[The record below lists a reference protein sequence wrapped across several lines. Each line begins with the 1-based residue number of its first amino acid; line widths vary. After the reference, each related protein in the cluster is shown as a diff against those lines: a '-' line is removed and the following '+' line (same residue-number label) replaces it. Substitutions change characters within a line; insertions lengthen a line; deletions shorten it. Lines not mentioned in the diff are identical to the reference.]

1 MSLVVAML
9 VALSVYAA
17 VLMCIVVYNDLVAL
31 RRRCD
36 NACSDIDVQLKH
48 RLYLVPTLVGAVK
61 GHAALEKGTLEAVT
75 KAYNAVG
82 DAPTSEAGARAQAL
96 LGAVLDR
103 LIAVAEAYP
112 EVKSAENFVELSDL
126 ENRIAA
132 AHLYLNDAVGEFNTA
147 IARFPGKLLA
157 GPFGFTA
164 RSFCDVGADRQM
176 AVEASSTV
184 KV

>member
-9 VALSVYAA
+9 VALSVFTA
-17 VLMCIVVYNDLVAL
+17 VLMCIVVYNDLLAL

-36 NACSDIDVQLKH
+36 NACADIDVQLQ
-48 RLYLVPTLVGAVK
+48 RRFDLVSNLVEAAK

-82 DAPTSEAGARAQAL
+82 AAPTSEAGARAQAG

-112 EVKSAENFVELSDL
+112 EVKAAEIFVELSDL
-126 ENRIAA
+126 EKRIAA
-132 AHLYLNDAVGEFNTA
+132 ARLYLNDAVGEFNTA
-147 IARFPGKLLA
+147 IARFPGNLLA
-157 GPFGFTA
+157 GLFGFTA
-164 RSFCDVGADRQM
+164 RSFCEVGADRQM
-176 AVEASSTV
+176 AVEASSKV
-184 KV
+184 KA